1 MPTDLVGAAAD
12 WDAGYGPPARLLDWE
27 DVAALAEEGVVF
39 GSHLARHLDG
49 LTLSTAV
56 LAEELTRSRAILE
69 ARLGREV
76 RAYAAPYGA
85 LDERFAR
92 LAARCGYH
100 IGFSTHPAQA
110 RLADPPLM
118 LPRIE
123 VRGDWDLDAFA
134 AALEVA
140 Q

>member
-1 MPTDLVGAAAD
+1 
-12 WDAGYGPPARLLDWE
+12 LLGWE
-27 DVAALAEEGVVF
+27 DAAALAEEGVVF
-39 GSHLARHLDG
+39 GSHLVRHLDG
-49 LTLSTAV
+49 LSLPTAT
-56 LAEELTRSRAILE
+56 LAEELARSRAVLE

-100 IGFSTHPAQA
+100 VGFSTRPAQA
-110 RLADPPLM
+110 HLADSPLM

-123 VRGDWDLDAFA
+123 VGGEWDLDVFA
-134 AALEVA
+134 AALEIA
-140 Q
+140 R

>member
-1 MPTDLVGAAAD
+1 M
-12 WDAGYGPPARLLDWE
+12 
-27 DVAALAEEGVVF
+27 
-39 GSHLARHLDG
+39 
-49 LTLSTAV
+49 
-56 LAEELTRSRAILE
+56 LE

-123 VRGDWDLDAFA
+123 VHGDWDLDAFA
-134 AALEVA
+134 AALEIA